1 MRAVPDALAERLR
14 PAAETFATL
23 GFEQA
28 RLDDL
33 TAATGIPTSTLY
45 YYFDGKQEILAFIL
59 ADWLAKVGSA
69 VEAAA
74 TDDVIAGSTDPG
86 CTGDPATARDRLAGV
101 VRAQLA
107 QMAAHPA
114 TCRILLAE
122 LGRIDR
128 LPNLANQV
136 REVFMHPVARL
147 LADGAL
153 DGSLRQVDPDVTAS
167 AVYGAVTIT
176 GVRYVLAGGALTP
189 DEIAD
194 RVLSLVLDGIA
205 SRTPEPGE
213 A

>member
-1 MRAVPDALAERLR
+1 MRTVPVALAERLR
-14 PAAETFATL
+14 PAAETFANL

-33 TAATGIPTSTLY
+33 TAATGIPISTLY

-69 VEAAA
+69 VAAA
-74 TDDVIAGSTDPG
+74 AADVNAGRADSSRTEG
-86 CTGDPATARDRLAGV
+86 AVRARDRLAGV

-136 REVFMHPVARL
+136 REVFLRPVAQL
-147 LADGAL
+147 LVEGAL
-153 DGSLRQVDPDVTAS
+153 DGSLRRLDPEVTAS

-176 GVRYVLAGGALTP
+176 GVRYVLGGGALTA

-194 RVLSLVLDGIA
+194 RVLSLILDGIA
-205 SRTPEPGE
+205 PRASDPGE
-213 A
+213 S

>member
-14 PAAETFATL
+14 PAAETFAAL

-45 YYFDGKQEILAFIL
+45 YYFDGKQEILTFLL

-69 VEAAA
+69 VTAAA
-74 TDDVIAGSTDPG
+74 SDDGTAGG
-86 CTGDPATARDRLAGV
+86 AGARTARDRLIAV
-101 VRAQLA
+101 VRAQVA

-128 LPNLANQV
+128 LPNLADQV
-136 REVFMHPVARL
+136 REVFMLPVARV
-147 LADGAL
+147 LAEGAL
-153 DGSLRQVDPDVTAS
+153 DGSLRRVDPEVTAS

-176 GVRYVLAGGALTP
+176 GVRYVLTGGAFTP

-194 RVLSLVLDGIA
+194 RVLSLVLDGVA
-205 SRTPEPGE
+205 PRTPDPG
-213 A
+213 AR